1 METTITLTSE
11 QESLIRR
18 ALYNHRVFI
27 LEQTKIENK
36 NSNEWKDSEDKKEI
50 DMIEWIYKLF
60 NKIFFEHR
68 EYWYN

>member
-50 DMIEWIYKLF
+50 DMIE
-60 NKIFFEHR
+60 
-68 EYWYN
+68 